1 MMPRPAIV
9 ATVRDAASVLDS
21 FIAWHLANGF
31 ARIYLFFDD
40 PADPCADTLAG
51 HPHVTAIRCDPALR
65 SRWTSLRSWPAY
77 RAHVDTEVMARQI
90 LNCELAIGMA
100 AADGLDWLLHI
111 DSDELFLCEGGTA
124 PEHFAALDFRGT
136 RNAVYL
142 NLEALPEQ
150 PGIRDY
156 FREVTLFKVNIHRA
170 GRLRFDARQM
180 ALLRATHFADE
191 TFNFHLYGNGKS
203 AARVDAELTPVT
215 VHEFGRLRPDG
226 SLDRSHEI
234 CGDSQVILHYPNCG
248 FAQFLAKYRTLG
260 RFGDKWFG
268 TSDVFPFHRQA
279 RDVVA
284 QGDEAVA
291 LAFYRERVLLNP
303 ADDVDTLISNGILRR
318 ITGPADLLRT
328 AHPPGGPGEPE
339 N

>member
-21 FIAWHLANGF
+21 FIAWHLAIGF

-40 PADPCADTLAG
+40 PADPFAETLAY
-51 HPHVTAIRCDPALR
+51 HPNVAAIRCDAALR
-65 SRWTSLRSWPAY
+65 SRWTSLRSWPVY
-77 RAHVDTEVMARQI
+77 RAHVDAEVMARQI

-100 AADGLDWLLHI
+100 SAEGLDWLLHI

-142 NLEALPEQ
+142 NYEALPEQ
-150 PGIRDY
+150 LQIQDY
-156 FREVTLFKVNIHRA
+156 FREVTLFKVNIQRS
-170 GRLRFDARQM
+170 GQLRFDARQM

-203 AARVDAELTPVT
+203 AARVDAQLVPVT
-215 VHEFGRLRPDG
+215 VHEFGRVRPDQ

-248 FAQFLAKYRTLG
+248 FAQFLTKYRTLG
-260 RFGDKWFG
+260 PFGDKWFG
-268 TSDVFPFHRQA
+268 TGDVFPFHRQA
-279 RDVVA
+279 RDIVA
-284 QGDEAVA
+284 QGDEARA
-291 LAFYRERVLLNP
+291 LAFYRDRVLLNP
-303 ADDVDTLISNGILRR
+303 ADDVEQLAGNGILRR
-318 ITGPADLLRT
+318 ITGPSDLLR
-328 AHPPGGPGEPE
+328 AVPPRGGR